1 MDHELD
7 AEALTA
13 LGHPGRLAVFRLLA
27 RRAPHGVR
35 PSEIAEVLGLK
46 PNTLSVHVTSLTRA
60 GILSTW
66 REGRSVYYGIDLTR
80 VGALVDFLV
89 NDCCRGRP
97 ELCEPL
103 AARSLQRMAAARA
116 GDMHNVLF
124 VCSGN
129 SARSQFAEAILNGG
143 GGGRF
148 RAWSAGTKPNK
159 RLNPEAMAVLAAHG
173 HDVRGLKPKPIGTFD
188 RAGAPVMDFVITV
201 CDQAANEDCPP
212 LPGLPVTAHW
222 GILRPSAVEGGERP
236 AAFAAA
242 YDAIKARLR
251 RFVALP
257 IETLDALSLQIEL
270 DAIGGARA
278 ADCRCALPPPPSC
291 RR

>member
-1 MDHELD
+1 MDNDLD

-35 PSEIAEVLGLK
+35 PSELAEALDLQ
-46 PNTLSVHVTSLTRA
+46 PNTLSVYVKTLTRA
-60 GILSTW
+60 GLLSTW
-66 REGRSVYYGIDLTR
+66 RQGRSVYYGIDLTR
-80 VGALVDFLV
+80 TGALVDFLV

-103 AARSLQRMAAARA
+103 AARSLQRVASDRT
-116 GDMHNVLF
+116 GGVRNVLF

-129 SARSQFAEAILNGG
+129 SARSQFAEAILNQG

-148 RAWSAGTKPNK
+148 RGYSAGTKPNR
-159 RLNPEAMAVLAAHG
+159 RLNPEAVAVLAAHG
-173 HDVRGLKPKPIGTFD
+173 HPIEGLKPKGIASFE
-188 RAGAPVMDFVITV
+188 RSGAPVMDFVVTV

-222 GILRPSAVEGGERP
+222 GIPRPSAVGGKPDDRA

-242 YDAIKARLR
+242 YDAIHERLE

-257 IETLDALSLQIEL
+257 FETRDALSLQREL
-270 DAIGGARA
+270 DAIGRARTA
-278 ADCRCALPPPPSC
+278 RKGT
-291 RR
+291 

>member
-7 AEALTA
+7 ADALTA

-35 PSEIAEVLGLK
+35 PSEIAEALDLK
-46 PNTLSVHVTSLTRA
+46 PNTLSVYVTTLTRA

-66 REGRSVYYGIDLTR
+66 REGRSVFYGIDLKR

-103 AARSLQRMAAARA
+103 AARVLQRLDAERGAVR
-116 GDMHNVLF
+116 NVLF

-129 SARSQFAEAILNGG
+129 SARSQFAEAILNKT

-148 RAWSAGTKPNK
+148 RGWSAGTKPNK
-159 RLNPEAMAVLAAHG
+159 RLNPEAVAVLEAHG
-173 HDVRGLKPKPIGTFD
+173 HDLSGLKPKAIAHFERPS
-188 RAGAPVMDFVITV
+188 APRMDFVITL

-212 LPGLPVTAHW
+212 LPGHPVTAHW
-222 GILRPSAVEGGERP
+222 GILRPSAIEGAERA

-242 YDAIKARLR
+242 YDAVRTRIE

-257 IETLDALSLQIEL
+257 VEALDALSLQSEL
-270 DAIGGARA
+270 DAIGGALVRKGA
-278 ADCRCALPPPPSC
+278 
-291 RR
+291 

>member
-35 PSEIAEVLGLK
+35 PSEIADALDLK
-46 PNTLSVHVTSLTRA
+46 PNTLSVYVTTLTRA
-60 GILSTW
+60 GILTTW
-66 REGRSVYYGIDLTR
+66 REGRSVYYGIDLKR
-80 VGALVDFLV
+80 VGTLIDFLV

-103 AARSLQRMAAARA
+103 AARSLQRLAAHRD
-116 GDMHNVLF
+116 GGPRNVLF

-129 SARSQFAEAILNGG
+129 SARSQFAEAILNRDGNS
-143 GGGRF
+143 RF
-148 RAWSAGTKPNK
+148 RAHSAGTTPNR
-159 RLNPEAMAVLAAHG
+159 RLNPEAVSVLVAHG
-173 HDVRGLKPKPIGTFD
+173 HDADGLKPKAIASFERP
-188 RAGAPVMDFVITV
+188 GAPVMDYVITV

-212 LPGLPVTAHW
+212 LPGLPLTAHW
-222 GILRPSAVEGGERP
+222 GIARPSAALGDDRA

-242 YDAIKARLR
+242 YDAIAERLE
-251 RFVALP
+251 RFMALP
-257 IETLDALSLQIEL
+257 VETLDAKSMQNEL
-270 DAIGGARA
+270 DAIGGVRVAGKGA
-278 ADCRCALPPPPSC
+278 
-291 RR
+291 

>member
-1 MDHELD
+1 MDNEID

-35 PSEIAEVLGLK
+35 PSEIAEALDLK
-46 PNTLSVHVTSLTRA
+46 PNTLSVYVTTLTRA
-60 GILSTW
+60 GILTTW
-66 REGRSVYYGIDLTR
+66 REGRSVYYGIDLKR

-103 AARSLQRMAAARA
+103 AARSLQRLAAHRDVGAR
-116 GDMHNVLF
+116 NVLF

-129 SARSQFAEAILNGG
+129 SARSQFAEAILNSDGN
-143 GGGRF
+143 GRF
-148 RAWSAGTKPNK
+148 RAYSAGTKPNR
-159 RLNPEAMAVLAAHG
+159 RLNPEAVSVLTAHG
-173 HDVRGLKPKPIGTFD
+173 HDTVGLKPKAVANFQLP
-188 RAGAPVMDFVITV
+188 GAPVMDYVITV

-212 LPGLPVTAHW
+212 LPGLPLTAHW
-222 GILRPSAVEGGERP
+222 GIARPSATLGNDRA

-242 YDAIKARLR
+242 YVAIAERLE
-251 RFVALP
+251 RFMALP
-257 IETLDALSLQIEL
+257 VETLDALSLQNEL
-270 DAIGGARA
+270 DAIGAARVSGKGA
-278 ADCRCALPPPPSC
+278 
-291 RR
+291 

>member
-1 MDHELD
+1 MEYKID
-7 AEALTA
+7 ADALTA
-13 LGHPGRLAVFRLLA
+13 LGHPGRLAVFRLIA

-35 PSEIAEVLGLK
+35 PSEIAQALDLK
-46 PNTLSVHVTSLTRA
+46 PNTLSVYVMTLTRA
-60 GILSTW
+60 DILSTW
-66 REGRSVYYGIDLTR
+66 RNGRSVFYGINLER

-103 AARSLQRMAAARA
+103 AARSLQRVAADRDAVR
-116 GDMHNVLF
+116 NVLF

-129 SARSQFAEAILNGG
+129 SARSQFAQAILNRT

-148 RAWSAGTKPNK
+148 RGWSAGTAPNK
-159 RLNPEAMAVLAAHG
+159 RLNPDAAAVLEAKG
-173 HDVRGLKPKPIGTFD
+173 HDISGLTPKAMGEFERP
-188 RAGAPVMDFVITV
+188 AAPTMDFVFTL

-212 LPGLPVTAHW
+212 LPGHPVTAHW
-222 GILRPSAVEGGERP
+222 GISRPSAVEGGARA

-242 YDAIKARLR
+242 YDAVRARIE

-257 IETLDALSLQIEL
+257 LETLDTRSVQGEL
-270 DAIGGARA
+270 DAIGGAVARKGG
-278 ADCRCALPPPPSC
+278 
-291 RR
+291 

>member
-35 PSEIAEVLGLK
+35 PSEIAQALDLK
-46 PNTLSVHVTSLTRA
+46 PNTLSVYVTTLTRA
-60 GILSTW
+60 GLLTTW

-80 VGALVDFLV
+80 IGALVGFLI

-103 AARSLQRMAAARA
+103 AARSLQRVAAGRDS
-116 GDMHNVLF
+116 GVRNVLF

-129 SARSQFAEAILNGG
+129 SARSQFAEAILNRAGG
-143 GGGRF
+143 SRF
-148 RAWSAGTKPNK
+148 SGYSAGTKPNR
-159 RLNPEAMAVLAAHG
+159 RLNPEALAVLAANG
-173 HDVRGLKPKPIGTFD
+173 HEVKALKPKALANFERP
-188 RAGAPVMDFVITV
+188 AAPVMDFVVTL
-201 CDQAANEDCPP
+201 CDLAANEDCPP
-212 LPGLPVTAHW
+212 LPGLPVTSHW
-222 GILRPSAVEGGERP
+222 GIARPSAVKGSPDDRA

-242 YDAIKARLR
+242 YEAVRVRLEH
-251 RFVALP
+251 FVALP
-257 IETLDALSLQIEL
+257 FETLDALALQAEL

-278 ADCRCALPPPPSC
+278 VRKGG
-291 RR
+291 